1 MLRSKIKRYIL
12 LSSLIL
18 LTGCEATYTITID
31 NNNINEKIE
40 VLDKVSDIRSVTDVM
55 SGYKRKYPVYNIDG
69 ILDEDDLYATYPE
82 GIYYNQTYNIDSN
95 GYHLYYEYTYPIE
108 KYILAN
114 SINYNYDFKDISYN
128 KNILTLKT
136 SSPNNR
142 LKYDSNFTNLTVNII
157 TNYIVT
163 DNNADSVIG
172 NRYIWYFNKTNNYEK
187 RINFT
192 VDLTQTQEELNNRNT
207 SQEKKNKLTIPI
219 VLLVVFIY
227 IVIIVI
233 IIIKKKKKEV

>member
-82 GIYYNQTYNIDSN
+82 GIYYNQT
-95 GYHLYYEYTYPIE
+95 
-108 KYILAN
+108 
-114 SINYNYDFKDISYN
+114 
-128 KNILTLKT
+128 
-136 SSPNNR
+136 
-142 LKYDSNFTNLTVNII
+142 
-157 TNYIVT
+157 
-163 DNNADSVIG
+163 
-172 NRYIWYFNKTNNYEK
+172 
-187 RINFT
+187 
-192 VDLTQTQEELNNRNT
+192 
-207 SQEKKNKLTIPI
+207 
-219 VLLVVFIY
+219 
-227 IVIIVI
+227 
-233 IIIKKKKKEV
+233 